1 MTRSIFVATLA
12 LTPALLHAQATLPAQ
27 TSAATV
33 LSASAAA
40 PVAIKASTPSAD
52 PKTSSKVRVSTGIVA
67 PHMDKTISFT
77 ALPGAHDRVMAI
89 PTTVVV
95 SMVVDETGKPTQLA
109 IAKSAGNAVDQQV
122 LAAMQQ
128 SHFTPGTLDGQPYP
142 LPVRLEVVIERGTQ
156 Y

>member
-1 MTRSIFVATLA
+1 MKRSIFVATLA

-33 LSASAAA
+33 LSARAAA
-40 PVAIKASTPSAD
+40 PAAIKASAVD
-52 PKTSSKVRVSTGIVA
+52 PKTGSKVRVSTGIVA
-67 PHMDKTISFT
+67 PHIEKGLSFT
-77 ALPGAHDRVMAI
+77 ALPGSHERVLAVQ
-89 PTTVVV
+89 TTVVV
-95 SMVVDETGKPTQLA
+95 NLVVDETGKPTQVA
-109 IAKSAGNAVDQQV
+109 IAKSAGNAVDQEV

-128 SHFTPGTLDGQPYP
+128 SHFTPGTLDGQPYA